1 MSIYTLIILIIAL
14 YVFFRIFALYI
25 APFLIKLF
33 IRRVQKKFYE
43 NNSHMNRDSNTKSG
57 KVTIHRMKDSKDN
70 DIPSDLGEYIDYEEV
85 KNNQNPANE

>member
-1 MSIYTLIILIIAL
+1 MSFLTLIILILAL
-14 YVFFRIFALYI
+14 YVFYRIFALYI

-43 NNSHMNRDSNTKSG
+43 NNSHNSNSKSG

-85 KNNQNPANE
+85 KNNQNPTNE

>member
-1 MSIYTLIILIIAL
+1 MSFFKLIILILAL

-43 NNSHMNRDSNTKSG
+43 NNTPPENIKSG
-57 KVTIHRMKDSKDN
+57 KITIHRMKDSKNN

-85 KNNQNPANE
+85 KNNQNPTNE